1 MKRWIGTL
9 VLFVA
14 INVGVSWAEDPD
26 RQEDEEVSNAS
37 LSERVKALE
46 ERLDRLD
53 RVETIKKVE
62 EYLCPDGEIHDTPP
76 PGGRCPDGTIPEGRM
91 TFRKLPFSRRE
102 SLDERIAAALEEAE
116 AKRVAVGGSA
126 RGILQQVLNSKENDK
141 LFSTGAVDLFFL
153 SRPTVFSTF
162 FVDLESI
169 GGAGPD
175 EVLGSLSRLNADAE
189 TLGVTD
195 DVKVREVWLH
205 FKLLDDRL
213 RIVGGKIDLT
223 NYFDRNAVANDET
236 SQFLNTA
243 LVNNPLLRQP
253 PNGPGLA
260 IQYDTGG
267 EMGVALGIQSPND
280 TASTITEKVYAVVE
294 IDYHSHLLFA
304 REGNYRLW
312 GRVGRVSEALEK
324 KTWGVG
330 FSLDQQITVR
340 LTLFARAGIGRTEG
354 ENQKAYAWSAG
365 FQTPS
370 PFKASTRDQVGVAF
384 SREVEADQSEN
395 IAEGY
400 YHHILTDRLWVSLD
414 LQWLISGTNG
424 MTGDENENIFIPGVR
439 TTVNF

>member
-1 MKRWIGTL
+1 MKRWTGAL
-9 VLFVA
+9 VLLIAMGF
-14 INVGVSWAEDPD
+14 GDSWAEEPP
-26 RQEDEEVSNAS
+26 QPSVEGSESL

-62 EYLCPDGEIHDTPP
+62 EYLCPDGEIYEEPP
-76 PGGRCPDGTIPEGRM
+76 AGGRCPDGTIPEGRM
-91 TFRKLPFSRRE
+91 TFRKIPFSRRE

-126 RGILQQVLNSKENDK
+126 RGILQQVSNSNKDDK

-153 SRPTVFSTF
+153 SRPTAFSTF

-189 TLGVTD
+189 TLRVTD
-195 DVKVREVWLH
+195 DVKVREAWLH

-213 RIVGGKIDLT
+213 RVVGGKIDLT

-236 SQFLNTA
+236 RQLLDTA

-253 PNGPGLA
+253 PNGPGVA
-260 IQYDTGG
+260 VQYDTGG
-267 EMGVALGIQSPND
+267 EIGVALGIQAPDD
-280 TASTITEKVYAVVE
+280 TASSLTEKVYAVAE
-294 IDYHSHLLFA
+294 IDYHRHLLFA

-312 GRVGRVSEALEK
+312 GRVGRVSEELEK
-324 KTWGVG
+324 KTWGAG
-330 FSLDQQITVR
+330 ISLDQQITMR
-340 LTLFARAGIGRTEG
+340 LTLFARAGIGRMEG
-354 ENQKAYAWSAG
+354 EDQNAYAWSAG

-370 PFKASTRDQVGVAF
+370 PFTESTKDQFGAAF
-384 SREVEADQSEN
+384 SRQVEADRSEN

-414 LQWLISGTNG
+414 LQWLISGENSI
-424 MTGDENENIFIPGVR
+424 TGDDNENVFIPGFR
-439 TTVNF
+439 TTINF

>member
-9 VLFVA
+9 FLFVVMSFG
-14 INVGVSWAEDPD
+14 ISWAQESDP
-26 RQEDEEVSNAS
+26 QETESA

-46 ERLDRLD
+46 ERLGRLD

-62 EYLCPDGEIHDTPP
+62 EYLCPGGEIYEVPP
-76 PGGRCPDGTIPEGRM
+76 PGGRCADGTIPEGRV
-91 TFRKLPFSRRE
+91 TFRKMPFSRRE
-102 SLDERIAAALEEAE
+102 SLDDRIETALEEAE
-116 AKRVAVGGSA
+116 TKRVAVGGSA
-126 RGILQQVLNSKENDK
+126 RGILQQVFNSEEDDK

-153 SRPTVFSTF
+153 SRPAIFSTF

-175 EVLGSLSRLNADAE
+175 ELLGSRSRFNADAE

-195 DVKVREVWLH
+195 EVKVREAWLH
-205 FKLLDDRL
+205 FKLLDDRM

-243 LVNNPLLRQP
+243 LVNNPLLKQP

-260 IQYDTGG
+260 VQYQTGG
-267 EMGVALGIQSPND
+267 EVGMALGIQSPNN
-280 TASTITEKVYAVVE
+280 TASTITEKIYAVAE
-294 IDYHSHLLFA
+294 IDYHSHFFFE

-312 GRVGRVSEALEK
+312 GRVGSVSEELKK

-330 FSLDQQITVR
+330 FSLDQQIAAR
-340 LTLFARAGIGRTEG
+340 LILFARAGIGRTEG
-354 ENQKAYAWSAG
+354 ENRKAYAWSAG
-365 FQTPS
+365 FQLAS
-370 PFKASTRDQVGVAF
+370 PFAASSKDRTGLAF
-384 SREVEADQSEN
+384 SRQVEPESTES

-414 LQWLISGTNG
+414 LQWLISGRNRI
-424 MTGDENENIFIPGVR
+424 TGDENENIFIPGIR